1 MEQGLYLSQGRGRIV
16 LTNIFYFGH
25 YRDFALRASSG
36 SNSNF
41 NRSLLNRA
49 QIQTMHRA
57 EGTSAVQLNKTLDNR
72 ILHFAKALGE
82 NVLILKDSAR
92 MFANNMQSL
101 DIAASVGNTYN
112 QLQWIEEDLRS
123 FALSYNNLNYI
134 HQATGHSQN
143 LSHLTHSIRNVTQG
157 NETLLSHLGIV
168 VADAGGLTY
177 HGIGNTASREITQ
190 QAAMALKNAY
200 DAARDFLSHPMSHHM
215 EFKNLNYYYNYTIG
229 NTPNDT
235 FRLLESGILIDIAI

>member
-1 MEQGLYLSQGRGRIV
+1 M

-36 SNSNF
+36 NNSNF
-41 NRSLLNRA
+41 NRSLLNRS
-49 QIQTMHRA
+49 QIQQMHRA
-57 EGTSAVQLNKTLDNR
+57 EGSSSVQLNKTMDSR

-82 NVLILKDSAR
+82 NVLTLKDSAR
-92 MFANNMQSL
+92 MFTNNMQSL
-101 DIAASVGNTYN
+101 NIAANVGSTYN
-112 QLQWIEEDLRS
+112 QLQWIEDDLRS

-134 HQATGHSQN
+134 QEATGHSQN
-143 LSHLTHSIRNVTQG
+143 LSRFTHSIRSITNG

-177 HGIGNTASREITQ
+177 HGMGNTASRDITQ
-190 QAAMALKNAY
+190 QATLALKTAY
-200 DAARDFLSHPMSHHM
+200 DAARDFLTHPMSHHM
-215 EFKNLNYYYNYTIG
+215 EFRNLNYYYNYTIG

-235 FRLLESGILIDIAI
+235 FRLLESGILIDISI